1 MISLFFIALSLS
13 MDAFA
18 VSVSS
23 GICIQ
28 ALRPFHAIRASFFFG
43 LFQFAMPLAGWYLG
57 SVFASHIETFD
68 HWIAFTLL
76 AFIGGKMTIEAWKKN
91 DKCPPK
97 NADVGGVDGQRA
109 GTAAPAADIRSLKT
123 LLILSVATSIDAL
136 AVGVSLSIMGLNIW
150 ASAAIIGGVTFAVC
164 ACGFEFGRRIGLV
177 LEKWAQIAG
186 GIILAGIGVKI
197 LIQHLLAG

>member
-91 DKCPPK
+91 DKCPPT
-97 NADVGGVDGQRA
+97 NADAGGQSA
-109 GTAAPAADIRSLKT
+109 GTAADIRSLKT

-177 LEKWAQIAG
+177 LEKWAQMAG

>member
-28 ALRPFHAIRASFFFG
+28 ALRPFYAVRASFFFG

-91 DKCPPK
+91 VKCPPA
-97 NADVGGVDGQRA
+97 NADADRQSA
-109 GTAAPAADIRSLKT
+109 GTDRAAPAADIRSLKT

-177 LEKWAQIAG
+177 LEKWAQMAG
-186 GIILAGIGVKI
+186 GIILVGIGVKI